1 MNTYNGITISVQ
13 NDTIDHNYY
22 QIYRQKENQE
32 WSLLLKERENVI
44 VTDYYMNSVFGIII
58 ERLSRNI
65 CYYLKLSIIFLSS
78 LFFLIHSCPPIK

>member
-1 MNTYNGITISVQ
+1 MNTYNDITISVQ

-44 VTDYYMNSVFGIII
+44 VTDYYMNSVFVVII
-58 ERLSRNI
+58 ERVSRNI
-65 CYYLKLSIIFLSS
+65 CYYLKLSIIFLNS
-78 LFFLIHSCPPIK
+78 LFSLIHPYPPIK